1 MAAARV
7 EISLPQAAQRLRIPW
22 RTAWEMIMVGGIEGE
37 YRGGRWY
44 IDVTSVDRMAARRNE
59 EQVPVG

>member
-1 MAAARV
+1 MTASKA

-22 RTAWEMIMVGGIEGE
+22 RTAWELIMVGGIEGE

-44 IDVTSVDRMAARRNE
+44 IRRE
-59 EQVPVG
+59 LG

>member
-1 MAAARV
+1 MPDTKR

-22 RTAWEMIMVGGIEGE
+22 RSAWEMIMVGGKEGE

-44 IDVTSVDRMAARRNE
+44 IDVTSVDRIASERDCART
-59 EQVPVG
+59 PA